1 MSTLEQR
8 SEHRIPKII
17 VDTNAALNDFYE
29 FYRETGI
36 FRFRSEYYM
45 SGSGLLDST
54 HMKNYARSIAKA
66 ERLPFVW
73 LSEGGHTFYD
83 YHAMTY
89 RTNQDWSA
97 HLTIKKQKQ
106 LAPITA
112 PLLMVCDGRTW
123 RDAVYMNDDGSN
135 FYFHFKDA
143 EGRAFFDP
151 WLEHLKTSPE
161 MQAALRKP
169 LRAAPRKVTKET
181 TDA

>member
-8 SEHRIPKII
+8 SEHRIPKMI

-29 FYRETGI
+29 FYREVGI
-36 FRFRSEYYM
+36 FRFRSEWYPIA
-45 SGSGLLDST
+45 SGLLDYSPI
-54 HMKNYARSIAKA
+54 KNYARSIAKA

-73 LSEGGHTFYD
+73 MREGEHF
-83 YHAMTY
+83 
-89 RTNQDWSA
+89 RFDWSDKVW
-97 HLTIKKQKQ
+97 LTNAGWSAFITIRKQKQ

-112 PLLMVCDGRTW
+112 PLLMVCDGKTW
-123 RDAVYMNDDGSN
+123 KDDVYMNDDTVN

-151 WLEHLKTSPE
+151 WLENLKTSPE

-181 TDA
+181 TNA

>member
-8 SEHRIPKII
+8 SEHRIPKLI

-29 FYRETGI
+29 FYREFGI
-36 FRFRSEYYM
+36 FRFRSQYFM
-45 SGSGLLDST
+45 CGSGLLDST
-54 HMKNYARSIAKA
+54 YFKNYARSIAKA

-73 LSEGGHTFYD
+73 MREGDHVRYD
-83 YHAMTY
+83 WSNKVWMKDE
-89 RTNQDWSA
+89 NWSA
-97 HLTIKKQKQ
+97 HIVIKKQKQ

-112 PLLMVCDGRTW
+112 PLLMVCDGKTW
-123 RDAVYMNDDGSN
+123 KDGAYMNDDTVN

-151 WLEHLKTSPE
+151 WLEQVKTSPE

-169 LRAAPRKVTKET
+169 LRAAPRKVTQET
-181 TDA
+181 TNA